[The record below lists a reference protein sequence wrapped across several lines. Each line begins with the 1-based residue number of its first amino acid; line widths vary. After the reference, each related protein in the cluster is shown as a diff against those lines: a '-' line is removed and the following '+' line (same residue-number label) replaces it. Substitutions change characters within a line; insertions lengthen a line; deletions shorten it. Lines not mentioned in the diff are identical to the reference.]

1 MFEHPKIL
9 RTTCPVIMLCMLDR
23 SSWQA
28 WRGVVILFFS
38 YFLHKNWVQFVS
50 FIDKCQFSGVIWV
63 IDGEIHHFHIPCLS
77 EHIRNA
83 VVKDAISNILPPKTI
98 LCDHDECLLQN
109 FDVSAASYYRRSWY
123 FHSNILDS
131 LMAWLAG
138 VQLNPVFLFP
148 LPGRE

>member
-1 MFEHPKIL
+1 
-9 RTTCPVIMLCMLDR
+9 MLCMLDR

-28 WRGVVILFFS
+28 WRQAWLPCSFHI
-38 YFLHKNWVQFVS
+38 FLHKNWAQFVS

-98 LCDHDECLLQN
+98 LYDHDECLLQN
-109 FDVSAASYYRRSWY
+109 FDVSAASY
-123 FHSNILDS
+123 
-131 LMAWLAG
+131 
-138 VQLNPVFLFP
+138 
-148 LPGRE
+148 